1 MSGNLFN
8 WRLFWLHIKCLC
20 QKELLVTLK
29 DKRMRVMMT
38 LPALIQGILFG
49 YAGTYD
55 LDNVPYAVVDQS
67 HSEASRSL
75 LAHIESTEAFT
86 CQATLGNVSQAADYI
101 DRQDIILALVI
112 PGDFS
117 RRLNKG
123 EAAPIQLLVDGR
135 NSSLA
140 GLATG
145 YLNQIVTT
153 WNQQYMGLK
162 PGVTIESRTW
172 YNENQ
177 ISRWTLLPA
186 IIATIAFVQV
196 LLLAGLSVARE
207 REQGTFDQLLVTP
220 LSPVEIL
227 IGKSLTPMLVGLM
240 QSSIV
245 FCLARFWFEIPFRG
259 SLPVLLLTVLVFILS
274 TIGIGLSLSAIA
286 DNMQQVM
293 VYLVVLVMPMMLL
306 SGMATPIDN
315 MPYALQLFTYLD
327 PLRFAIEAI
336 RRIYLEGAGLAAVAP
351 SYLPMMAIGLITMT
365 LAGWLFQHKTA

>member
-20 QKELLVTLK
+20 RKELLVTLK

-67 HSEASRSL
+67 HSKASRSL

-86 CQATLGNVSQAADYI
+86 CQATLGNVNQVADYI

-117 RRLNKG
+117 RRLNRG

-145 YLNQIVTT
+145 YLNQIVTS

-162 PGVTIESRTW
+162 PG
-172 YNENQ
+172 
-177 ISRWTLLPA
+177 
-186 IIATIAFVQV
+186 
-196 LLLAGLSVARE
+196 
-207 REQGTFDQLLVTP
+207 
-220 LSPVEIL
+220 
-227 IGKSLTPMLVGLM
+227 
-240 QSSIV
+240 
-245 FCLARFWFEIPFRG
+245 
-259 SLPVLLLTVLVFILS
+259 
-274 TIGIGLSLSAIA
+274 
-286 DNMQQVM
+286 
-293 VYLVVLVMPMMLL
+293 
-306 SGMATPIDN
+306 
-315 MPYALQLFTYLD
+315 
-327 PLRFAIEAI
+327 
-336 RRIYLEGAGLAAVAP
+336 
-351 SYLPMMAIGLITMT
+351 
-365 LAGWLFQHKTA
+365 